1 MDTLKQTSPNNE
13 QVFFVIRHRLKKGK
27 NNLVHYENWL
37 KKIVPKAASFPG
49 HLGVQIVRPPEG
61 HNEYLIVVR
70 FASIQDLE
78 FWHKSPER
86 KQLINEIAA
95 ILDSEEAIDIKTG
108 IDYWFT
114 PPTVGK
120 HPHRWKQWLVTTSV
134 IWPLTMYVPPA
145 MEPLF
150 VKYPQ
155 FGEFGIRQGV
165 LALVIVGLVV
175 YLIMPI
181 YVRLLA
187 KWFFKQ

>member
-1 MDTLKQTSPNNE
+1 MDNVAQDKPNNE
-13 QVFFVIRHRLKKGK
+13 QVFFVIHHRLKKGEDK
-27 NNLVHYENWL
+27 RKQYESWL

-70 FASIQDLE
+70 FASSQDME
-78 FWHKSPER
+78 FWQQSQDR
-86 KQLINEIAA
+86 KQLISEIAT

-114 PPTVGK
+114 PPTVSK
-120 HPHRWKQWLVTTSV
+120 HPSRWKQWLVTTSV

-150 VKYPQ
+150 IKYVEL
-155 FGEFGIRQGV
+155 GAFGIRQGV

-181 YVRLLA
+181 YIRLIS
-187 KWFFKQ
+187 KWFFKH